1 MLMRYVS
8 RLVQMRRTLI
18 GCQASILD
26 ALKPVKDAQYDKHPP
41 SLRRNCTEGTREQ
54 ILDNLMKWACDHQAP
69 NIYWL
74 CGMAGTGKTTIAR
87 TFCERLKH
95 EHLLGASFFCS
106 RTIEE
111 TREIRAVF
119 PTIAHELASR
129 SVVIPSLLIE
139 AVRRDQG
146 IASSQP
152 NVQFTCLIRDPAN
165 QELDK
170 LHIVAVDAF
179 DEFKTIDDARL
190 LLRTFTKSVPDLS
203 KIKFFVTSRLV
214 PQLEEVFR
222 GVNSTSFHLHNVEES
237 LVRNDIEQYLEEQW
251 AFIREAKG
259 VFESWPTKED
269 HQAVL
274 NSAGKLFIYASTIC
288 RFLENSKTAND
299 CKRRLQLILSTHTQW
314 DEKSQAAVYHPLDIL
329 YRQVLDAIEDYSRLD
344 VLQVLHVVVTAL
356 HPLSIHAIA
365 HLLGTYPPSIYAALT
380 ELRAVIMA
388 PDDET
393 LTDPVFPFHAS
404 FPDFLHTP
412 SRSGT
417 HHIPETQAHQDML
430 GLCLDIFQLML
441 KENICKL
448 SSNDV
453 SLQDI
458 DLSPSLNIPEALQ
471 YSCTS
476 WIVHLGCVL
485 EAQKLSSL
493 DESQVLHF
501 FDKHVLHWIECMAL
515 LGKLEDAMYA
525 LYRIELSPNVRHV

>member
-1 MLMRYVS
+1 MYP
-8 RLVQMRRTLI
+8 RLVKMRWTLI

-41 SLRRNCTEGTREQ
+41 SLRRNCTVGTREK
-54 ILDNLMKWACDHQAP
+54 ILNDLMEWARDPKAP

-87 TFCERLKH
+87 TFCERLKD

-129 SVVIPSLLIE
+129 SVVIPSLLIQ
-139 AVRRDQG
+139 AIKDDQS

-152 NVQFTCLIRDPAN
+152 SVQFTRLLLNPFHPSLKRP
-165 QELDK
+165 
-170 LHIVAVDAF
+170 HIVAVDAF
-179 DEFKTIDDARL
+179 DEFKTINDARL
-190 LLRTFTKSVPDLS
+190 LLSTLTKFVPDPS
-203 KIKFFVTSRLV
+203 KIKFFITSRLV
-214 PQLEEVFR
+214 PQLEEVFGR
-222 GVNSTSFHLHNVEES
+222 ANSTSFYLHKVEES
-237 LVRNDIEQYLEEQW
+237 LVRSDIEQYLREQW
-251 AFIREAKG
+251 AVICEARG
-259 VFESWPTKED
+259 LYTSWPTEED
-269 HQAVL
+269 HQTVL
-274 NSAGKLFIYASTIC
+274 DSAGKLFIYASTIC
-288 RFLENSKTAND
+288 RFLENSKTADD
-299 CKRRLQLILSTHTQW
+299 CKKRLRLVLSTHTQW
-314 DEKSQAAVYHPLDIL
+314 DEKSQAVVYYPLDFL
-329 YRQVLDAIEDYSRLD
+329 YKQVLDAIEDYGRTD
-344 VLQVLHVVVTAL
+344 VLRVLHVVVTAL
-356 HPLSIHAIA
+356 HPLSIHGIA
-365 HLLGTYPPSIYAALT
+365 NLLGSDPPSICTALT

-388 PDDET
+388 PDNESS
-393 LTDPVFPFHAS
+393 TDPVFPFHAS

-412 SRSGT
+412 SRSSM

-430 GLCLDIFQLML
+430 VLCLDILQLML
-441 KENICKL
+441 KENISKL

-458 DLSPSLNIPEALQ
+458 DPSPSLNIPEALQ

-476 WIVHLGCVL
+476 WLVHLGCVL

-525 LYRIELSPNVRHV
+525 LYRIELSSNVRHV